1 MTTPQVLVEGQ
12 GLTTTKAPFIEN
24 AVANG
29 EMYIT
34 QPYELYSVDNHD
46 AWRRLYARMQDRW
59 ARYANPRFLD
69 GLDTLCFNPT
79 QVPRL
84 EDVNQ
89 FMAPRTGFRAKA
101 VSGFVPA
108 FNFFD
113 CLSRREFPTTIT
125 IRDGGSL
132 DYLPEPDIFHDIAGH
147 VPMHTDPAFAETLV
161 RFGACAHLAA
171 ELVSTVPDRTEKLR
185 RLTSIQNAL
194 QRFFWFTVEFGL
206 MRGPTPGDLKVY
218 GSGLLS
224 SYGEI
229 VHCVDHDS
237 TQRHPLQLEWVI
249 NQHFEIDHYQPLL
262 FIVND
267 FDHLY
272 ELVGQLESWM
282 TAGKLDN
289 VTPGYRQMSE
299 ADAQSFLE
307 AFFES
312 TANGHHFAHRLHLGG
327 EMAVG
332 GWEFLKGEPGHLG
345 HDIVDGWLEGGR
357 RGPTGDLILEFIEG
371 VAHGQLR
378 RHLRNGKARGLGG
391 QRRRPRHPGVHL
403 NDDHPAVGRI
413 DRELDIRPP
422 GVHTDLSQNRNRGI
436 AHQLVFLVG
445 EGLGRCHG
453 DGVTGVNAHGIEILN
468 GADDDAVVC
477 AVANHLHLEL
487 FPANEGF
494 LNEQLA
500 RGRGF

>member
-1 MTTPQVLVEGQ
+1 MTTPQILVEGQ

-307 AFFES
+307 AS
-312 TANGHHFAHRLHLGG
+312 
-327 EMAVG
+327 
-332 GWEFLKGEPGHLG
+332 
-345 HDIVDGWLEGGR
+345 
-357 RGPTGDLILEFIEG
+357 
-371 VAHGQLR
+371 
-378 RHLRNGKARGLGG
+378 
-391 QRRRPRHPGVHL
+391 
-403 NDDHPAVGRI
+403 
-413 DRELDIRPP
+413 
-422 GVHTDLSQNRNRGI
+422 
-436 AHQLVFLVG
+436 
-445 EGLGRCHG
+445 
-453 DGVTGVNAHGIEILN
+453 
-468 GADDDAVVC
+468 
-477 AVANHLHLEL
+477 
-487 FPANEGF
+487 
-494 LNEQLA
+494 LA
-500 RGRGF
+500 R